1 MPGILALFVMAG
13 INLIFRGLEMKDYE
27 KNLELLE
34 KLPKNFESVYR
45 IIINNQS
52 VASEFIENGQVVK
65 WTYQDYHYK
74 ILRAASK
81 LSKICAHIEKDSYI
95 GLKMPNSPLWPVM
108 FWSILMSGYKPLL
121 LDAGQGEE
129 GTAHLMRQAGA
140 KMLLTSVFDFEAE
153 DPSGFLPQW
162 SDEYA
167 LCTSGT
173 TSTSKVYYYT
183 GEDVCYQ
190 IFNTWGLITEND
202 RIRPLNTDK
211 ILAFL
216 PFHHI
221 FGFIGTYIWFSFY
234 GAAFVYPKVRAPET
248 LLEAC
253 RNHGVTHIL
262 TVPILPNNLV
272 KSIQKKLNRR
282 PKREQL
288 AVYCMMK
295 LSLLLQRLNPE
306 FGLKAAAKMFKSM
319 LTQLMGDQIKVIIC
333 GGSYTS
339 SKTLKTMNAL
349 GYYTVCGY
357 GMTEVGITSCESS
370 KALNKRI
377 SGSIGKPLKYI
388 EYKID
393 GESSVGPLYI
403 RGKGVHNGRLIEGA
417 RCPADLDG
425 DGWLN
430 SEDIGRYA
438 KDTFWIEGR
447 IKEII
452 INESGENIYPDEL
465 EGYFEALPVQ
475 NRISVLGTKKDA
487 NYEYITLVISIEK
500 TDMNREVYNK
510 LRNAINTINYN
521 LPIMKKINKVYLTTE
536 PLPTVN
542 GIKVKRKQLRKLIEG
557 KKIDLVELA
566 LRNSGYEIIH
576 SSQKGGKSNLETEI
590 QANESQMIKAEL
602 KRAVSDVL
610 DLPEDKIGDTA
621 HFINDLGGD
630 SLSSISLLARVEEK
644 YKIEIAD
651 SEYYKCPNVNSL
663 AELVL
668 KKMDWFDGYG
678 QTAATSMGSSVAPLL
693 SFEKLKSVGNLFIN
707 KSLRRKLVLP
717 VSNAMIQLK
726 KMLPR

>member
-1 MPGILALFVMAG
+1 
-13 INLIFRGLEMKDYE
+13 MKEYE
-27 KNLELLE
+27 KNLDLLE
-34 KLPKNFESVYR
+34 KLPKNFESVYQ
-45 IIINNQS
+45 IIMNNDS
-52 VASEFIENGQVVK
+52 VASEFIENGGVVK
-65 WTYQDYHYK
+65 WTYQDYRHK
-74 ILRAASK
+74 IPKAASK

-121 LDAGQGEE
+121 LDSGQGDE

-140 KMLLTSVFDFEAE
+140 KMLLTSAFDFEAE
-153 DPSGFLPQW
+153 DPAGFLPRW

-173 TSTSKVYYYT
+173 TSTSKVYCYT
-183 GEDVCYQ
+183 GEAVCYQ
-190 IFNTWGLITEND
+190 IFNTWPLITEND
-202 RIRPLNTDK
+202 RIRPLKTDK

-234 GAAFVYPKVRAPET
+234 GAAFVYPKARAPET

-282 PKREQL
+282 PKRERL
-288 AVYCMMK
+288 AVYVMMK

-306 FGLKAAAKMFKSM
+306 LGLKAAAKMFKSI
-319 LTQLMGDQIKVIIC
+319 LAQLMGEKIKTIIC

-339 SKTLKTMNAL
+339 SKTLRTMNAL
-349 GYYTVCGY
+349 GYYTVCGF

-370 KALNKRI
+370 KALHKRI
-377 SGSIGKPLKYI
+377 TGSIGKPLKYI
-388 EYKID
+388 EYQID
-393 GESSVGPLYI
+393 GENGVGPLYI
-403 RGKGVHNGRLIEGA
+403 RGKGVHSGRLIEGA
-417 RCPADLDG
+417 RCPADIDG
-425 DGWLN
+425 EGWLN

-465 EGYFEALPVQ
+465 EGYFEGLPVQ
-475 NRISVLGTKKDA
+475 NHICVLGTKKGG
-487 NYEYITLVISIEK
+487 NYEYITLVVSIEK
-500 TDMNREVYNK
+500 TDLNREVYNK
-510 LRNAINTINYN
+510 LRNEINTINYT

-542 GIKVKRKQLRKLIEG
+542 GIKVRRKQLRKLIEG
-557 KKIDLVELA
+557 KKIDLVELS
-566 LRNSGYEIIH
+566 LRNPGYEIIH
-576 SSQKGGKSNLETEI
+576 SAKKGGKSKIETEI
-590 QANESQMIKAEL
+590 HANESQMIKAEL
-602 KRAVSDVL
+602 KRAVSVVL

-651 SEYYKCPNVNSL
+651 SEYYRCPDVNSL

-668 KKMDWFDGYG
+668 KKMDRFDGCG
-678 QTAATSMGSSVAPLL
+678 QIAATSIEASVAPLI
-693 SFEKLKSVGNLFIN
+693 SFEKLKSVGNLFTN
-707 KSLRRKLVLP
+707 KSLRRKLAVP

>member
-1 MPGILALFVMAG
+1 M
-13 INLIFRGLEMKDYE
+13 RDYE
-27 KNLELLE
+27 KNLSRLE
-34 KLPKNFESVYR
+34 ESPQNFESIYQ
-45 IIINNQS
+45 IIMGNDS
-52 VASEFIENGQVVK
+52 VACEFVENGQIVK
-65 WTYQDYHYK
+65 WTYRDYHDK
-74 ILRAASK
+74 ILKAATKFSK
-81 LSKICAHIEKDSYI
+81 LCAGIDQGSYV

-121 LDAGQGEE
+121 IDAGQGDE

-140 KMLLTSVFDFEAE
+140 EMLLTAAFDFETE
-153 DPSGFLPQW
+153 DPAGFLPQW
-162 SDEYA
+162 SNEYA

-183 GEDVCYQ
+183 GAAVCFQ
-190 IFNTWGLITEND
+190 ILNTWGLILEND
-202 RIRPLNTDK
+202 RIRPLKTDK

-234 GAAFVYPKVRAPET
+234 GAALVYPKVRGPET
-248 LLEAC
+248 ILEAC

-288 AVYCMMK
+288 MVYLMMK

-306 FGLKAAAKMFKSM
+306 LGLKAATQMFKG
-319 LTQLMGDQIKVIIC
+319 LLAQVMGDQIKVIIC

-339 SKTLKTMNAL
+339 SKTLRMMNAL

-370 KALNKRI
+370 KDLNKRVI
-377 SGSIGKPLKYI
+377 GSIGKPLKYS
-388 EYKID
+388 EYQID
-393 GESSVGPLYI
+393 GEDRVGSLYI
-403 RGKGVHNGRLIEGA
+403 RGKGIHSGRLIEGA
-417 RCPADLDG
+417 QCPADIDG
-425 DGWLN
+425 AGWLN

-438 KDTFWIEGR
+438 KGTYWIEGR

-465 EGYFEALPVQ
+465 EGCFEALPLQ
-475 NRISVLGTKKDA
+475 NHICVLGTKKDA
-487 NYEYITLVISIEK
+487 NYEYITLVICIEH
-500 TDMNREVYNK
+500 TDMNREAYNK
-510 LRNAINTINYN
+510 LRNEINTINN
-521 LPIMKKINKVYLTTE
+521 TLPIMKKINKVYLTTE

-542 GIKVKRKQLRKLIEG
+542 GIKVKRKQLRKLIET

-566 LRNSGYEIIH
+566 LRDSGYEIIH
-576 SSQKGGKSNLETEI
+576 SAKAGGKRNIENEI
-590 QANESQMIKAEL
+590 CANEYQMIKTDIKKAFSE
-602 KRAVSDVL
+602 VF
-610 DLPEDKIGDTA
+610 DLPEAEIGDTA

-630 SLSSISLLARVEEK
+630 SLSSIGLLAKVEDK

-651 SEYYKCPNVNSL
+651 SEYFSCLDVNSL
-663 AELVL
+663 SDLVV
-668 KKMDWFDGYG
+668 KKMESCGGYG
-678 QTAATSMGSSVAPLL
+678 QITAASKEVSLDSLL
-693 SFEKLKSVGNLFIN
+693 SLENLRSIGNLFTN
-707 KSLRRKLVLP
+707 RSLRRKLVLP
-717 VSNAMIQLK
+717 VSNAVNQLK

>member
-1 MPGILALFVMAG
+1 MIVG
-13 INLIFRGLEMKDYE
+13 INLIFRGLEMKEYE
-27 KNLELLE
+27 KNLYLLE
-34 KLPKNFESVYR
+34 KLPKNFESVYQ
-45 IIINNQS
+45 IIMNNHS

-65 WTYQDYHYK
+65 WTYQDYHHK
-74 ILRAASK
+74 ILKAASK
-81 LSKICAHIEKDSYI
+81 LSKICAHIERDSYI
-95 GLKMPNSPLWPVM
+95 GLKLPNSPLWPVM

-129 GTAHLMRQAGA
+129 GTAYLMRQAGA

-153 DPSGFLPQW
+153 DPSGFVPRW
-162 SDEYA
+162 SNEYA

-183 GEDVCYQ
+183 GEAVCYQ
-190 IFNTWGLITEND
+190 IFNTWPLVTEND
-202 RIRPLNTDK
+202 RIRPLKTDK
-211 ILAFL
+211 ILSFL

-282 PKREQL
+282 PKRERL
-288 AVYCMMK
+288 AVYGMMK
-295 LSLLLQRLNPE
+295 LSLLLQRINPE
-306 FGLKAAAKMFKSM
+306 MGLKAAAKMFKGM
-319 LTQLMGDQIKVIIC
+319 LSQLMGDQIKTIIC

-339 SKTLKTMNAL
+339 SKTLKIMNAL

-377 SGSIGKPLKYI
+377 IGSIGKPLKYI

-393 GESSVGPLYI
+393 GEKGVGPLYI
-403 RGKGVHNGRLIEGA
+403 RGKGVHSGRLIEGEHRA
-417 RCPADLDG
+417 ADIDG
-425 DGWLN
+425 NGWLN

-438 KDTFWIEGR
+438 KGSFWIEGR

-465 EGYFEALPVQ
+465 EGYFDALPVQ
-475 NRISVLGTKKDA
+475 SQICVLGIKKDA
-487 NYEYITLVISIEK
+487 NYEYITLVISLDK

-510 LRNAINTINYN
+510 LRNAINTINYT
-521 LPIMKKINKVYLTTE
+521 LPIMKKINKVYLTME

-542 GIKVKRKQLRKLIEG
+542 GIKVKRKQLRKLIET
-557 KKIDLVELA
+557 KKIDLVELS
-566 LRNSGYEIIH
+566 LRNPGYDII
-576 SSQKGGKSNLETEI
+576 SSKKNRGKSNIELEI
-590 QANESQMIKAEL
+590 YANEYQMVKAEI
-602 KRAVSDVL
+602 KKVFSEVL

-621 HFINDLGGD
+621 DFFKDLGGD

-651 SEYYKCPNVNSL
+651 SEYYSCPDVNSL

-668 KKMDWFDGYG
+668 KKLEKFGGCG
-678 QTAATSMGSSVAPLL
+678 QIATESIETSVAPIIA
-693 SFEKLKSVGNLFIN
+693 FEKIRSIGNLITNESF
-707 KSLRRKLVLP
+707 RRKLVVP